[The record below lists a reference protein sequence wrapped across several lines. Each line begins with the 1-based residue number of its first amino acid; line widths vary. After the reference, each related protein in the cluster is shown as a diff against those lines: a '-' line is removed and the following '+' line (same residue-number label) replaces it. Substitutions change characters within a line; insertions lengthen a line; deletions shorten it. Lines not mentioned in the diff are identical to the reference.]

1 MNFIKKY
8 ALFIFIMIIDI
19 AIFIMDKK
27 LGTKI
32 FISTKNN
39 FLNMLA
45 VIPPIFL
52 LLGLLDTWVPRE
64 TIIKLLG
71 EGSGIKGIML
81 SIFLGSAAAGPL
93 YGAFPVAEVMIKKG
107 AKFSN
112 ILIFLGAWSTLKIP
126 MFLFEMTSLGSRF
139 AVTRWIVDVVGI
151 ILIAAFIDRIISGE
165 EKTRIYEKYESN
177 RQA

>member
-1 MNFIKKY
+1 MKFFKRY
-8 ALFIFIMIIDI
+8 VLFILIILLDVI
-19 AIFIMDKK
+19 ILFVNKQ
-27 LGTKI
+27 LGIKI
-32 FISTKNN
+32 FINTTSN
-39 FLNMLA
+39 FLNMLG

-64 TIIKLLG
+64 TIIKYLG
-71 EGSGIKGIML
+71 EKSGIKGVLL

-126 MFLFEMTSLGSRF
+126 MFLFEMTSLGTKF
-139 AVTRWIVDVVGI
+139 AITRWIVDVIGI
-151 ILIAAFIDRIISGE
+151 ILIAVLTDKLINSE
-165 EKTRIYEKYESN
+165 EKQRIYSRKLWS
-177 RQA
+177 